1 MIETQEDVRSLF
13 SRSSRA
19 VVDGDSLFIED
30 AISPICT
37 STISSSSSSS
47 SNSSFSLTS
56 IFRHGNALALVVRP
70 DGHVGSIVRRAHR
83 AGGSRGDTAGYRSQ
97 VDDREAAVLTDHD
110 RLVETFNG
118 ILNQSRH

>member
-1 MIETQEDVRSLF
+1 MIETQEDVKSLF
-13 SRSSRA
+13 SRSSRT
-19 VVDGDSLFIED
+19 VGDGDSLFIED

-37 STISSSSSSS
+37 STISSSSS

-83 AGGSRGDTAGYRSQ
+83 AGGSRGDTAGYHSQ
-97 VDDREAAVLTDHD
+97 VDDREAAMLTDHD

-118 ILNQSRH
+118 ILNLSRH